1 MHLLK
6 IKYNKIHIRPHPA
19 EKLNKFIKL
28 KKISKKI
35 FISNKNNIFYDIMS
49 NNIIVGINTIALV
62 LGLLAKK
69 KVISCIPGEK
79 NCELPHKKIL
89 NFQDLIS
96 DKKK

>member
-1 MHLLK
+1 
-6 IKYNKIHIRPHPA
+6 
-19 EKLNKFIKL
+19 
-28 KKISKKI
+28 
-35 FISNKNNIFYDIMS
+35 MS